1 MINTELV
8 SSRAMNIAPTNE
20 NSQESRLSPW
30 VFVVAAGYF
39 LLHMLTATRY
49 GYFRDA
55 LYYLACSEHLDW
67 GYVDQPPLIVALA
80 WFARHTLGTSLP
92 ALLFWPAL
100 AGAARIV
107 LTGAFARELGAGRFG
122 SALAAMLAATP
133 PVRYVL
139 DHQFAMNALEPLFW
153 TGCAYLI
160 LRMIKTGDLR
170 LWLAFGAIAGLG
182 LENKYSIAIFAFGLL
197 AGLLV
202 SAQRKLLFT
211 PWLFAGGGVAL
222 ILFLPNLLWNIHHHW
237 PFLELMH
244 NIRVSGKDVAL
255 PPLAF
260 LKQQIMMIGL
270 ASFPFWF
277 AGLLFYLFSRN
288 AKPFRAFGW
297 AFVITI
303 AFFTMAH
310 GKDYYSAPAYTIVLA
325 AGAVAA
331 ERFLGKPLFDARP
344 LVRAILKPLA
354 FAWLI
359 LGILLIL
366 PVVLPILPIEELVKF
381 QERWGITHSS
391 TEKSQIGATL
401 PQYFTDEFNWEEM
414 AQAVARVYHTLT
426 PEEQAKTAIFTDNY
440 GEAAAIDFFGPKY
453 GLPKA
458 ISGHQ
463 NYFLWGPRGY
473 AGEIVI
479 RVGAPLEGVRS
490 SYERVAVGAT
500 IENPYAFSNE
510 TRPILLCRGRKENY
524 QTQWSNV
531 KKWE

>member
-1 MINTELV
+1 
-8 SSRAMNIAPTNE
+8 MNQAPTNE
-20 NSQESRLSPW
+20 KSQETKLPLG
-30 VFVVAAGYF
+30 VFAVAAVYF
-39 LLHMLTATRY
+39 LLHMLTTTRY
-49 GYFRDA
+49 GYFRDT

-80 WFARHTLGTSLP
+80 WMARHTLGTSLR

-100 AGAARIV
+100 AGVGRIV
-107 LTGAFARELGAGRFG
+107 LTGTFARQLGAGRFG
-122 SALAAMLAATP
+122 VALAAMLAATP
-133 PVRYVL
+133 PVWYVL

-153 TGCAYLI
+153 TGCAYVI
-160 LRMIKTGDLR
+160 LRMIKTGNLR

-197 AGLLV
+197 AGLLL
-202 SAQRKLLFT
+202 SSQRKLLFT

-260 LKQQIMMIGL
+260 LKQQVMMAGPFTL
-270 ASFPFWF
+270 PFWI
-277 AGLLFYLFSRN
+277 AGLLFYLFSRG
-288 AKPFRAFGW
+288 AKELRAFGW
-297 AFVITI
+297 TFAIAI
-303 AFFTMAH
+303 AFFMLAH
-310 GKDYYSAPAYTIVLA
+310 GKDYYCAPAYAIVLA
-325 AGAVAA
+325 AGAVAV
-331 ERFLGKPLFDARP
+331 ERFLAKPLFDAWPR
-344 LVRAILKPLA
+344 LRASLKPLA

-359 LGILLIL
+359 ASVVLIL
-366 PVVLPILPIEELVKF
+366 PMVLPILPIEEYVKF
-381 QERWGITHSS
+381 QERLGITHSS

-401 PQYFTDEFNWEEM
+401 PQYYTDEFNWEEM

-426 PEEQAKTAIFTDNY
+426 PQEQAKTAIFTDNY

-463 NYFLWGPRGY
+463 NYFLWGPRSY
-473 AGEIVI
+473 TGEIVI
-479 RVGAPLEGVRS
+479 RVGAPLNEGVRS
-490 SYERVAVGAT
+490 SYESVTVGAT

-531 KKWE
+531 KKWG

>member
-1 MINTELV
+1 MNL
-8 SSRAMNIAPTNE
+8 AMNRAQTNE
-20 NSQESRLSPW
+20 NLQENRLSIW
-30 VFVVAAGYF
+30 VFVIAAIYF
-39 LLHMLTATRY
+39 LLHMLAATRY

-80 WFARHTLGTSLP
+80 WLARHTLGTSLR

-107 LTGAFARELGAGRFG
+107 LTAAFARELGARQFG
-122 SALAAMLAATP
+122 MALAAMLAATL
-133 PVRYVL
+133 PVWYVI

-153 TGCAYLI
+153 TGCAYAI
-160 LRMIKTGDLR
+160 VRMIQTRNLK
-170 LWLAFGAIAGLG
+170 LWLTFGVIAGLG

-202 SAQRKLLFT
+202 STQRKLLFT

-222 ILFLPNLLWNIHHHW
+222 LLFLPNLLWNIHHHW

-244 NIRVSGKDVAL
+244 NIRASGKDVAL
-255 PPLAF
+255 PPVAF
-260 LKQQIMMIGL
+260 LKQQILMTGPVT
-270 ASFPFWF
+270 FPFWS
-277 AGLLFYLFSRN
+277 AGLLFYLFSRT
-288 AKPFRAFGW
+288 AKSFRAFGW

-303 AFFTMAH
+303 AFFLVQH
-310 GKDYYSAPAYTIVLA
+310 GKDYYSAPAYAIVLA

-331 ERFLGKPLFDARP
+331 ERFLAKPLFDAWPR
-344 LVRAILKPLA
+344 VRAALKPLT

-359 LGILLIL
+359 AGVLLVL
-366 PVVLPILPIEELVKF
+366 PMILPILPIEEFVKF
-381 QERWGITHSS
+381 QERLGITHSS

-401 PQYFTDEFNWEEM
+401 PQYYTDEFNWEEM

-440 GEAAAIDFFGPKY
+440 GEAAAVDFFGPRY

-463 NYFLWGPRGY
+463 SYFLWGPRGY
-473 AGEIVI
+473 TGEIVI
-479 RVGAPLEGVRS
+479 RVGAPLNEGVRS
-490 SYERVAVGAT
+490 SYESVTVGAT
-500 IENPYAFSNE
+500 IESPYAFSNE
-510 TRPILLCRGRKENY
+510 TRPVLLCRGRKENY
-524 QTQWSNV
+524 QTHWDNV

>member
-1 MINTELV
+1 
-8 SSRAMNIAPTNE
+8 MNLGQIEE
-20 NSQESRLSPW
+20 NSQEIRLSRW
-30 VFVVAAGYF
+30 VFVVAAVYF

-55 LYYLACSEHLDW
+55 LYYLACSEHMDW
-67 GYVDQPPLIVALA
+67 GYVDQPPLIAALA
-80 WFARHTLGTSLP
+80 WIARHTLGTSLP

-100 AGAARIV
+100 AGAGRIV
-107 LTGAFARELGAGRFG
+107 LTAAFARELGARRFG
-122 SALAAMLAATP
+122 AALAAMLAATP
-133 PVRYVL
+133 PVWYVL

-153 TGCAYLI
+153 MSCAYVI
-160 LRMIKTGDLR
+160 MRMIKTGNLR

-197 AGLLV
+197 AGLLL

-222 ILFLPNLLWNIHHHW
+222 LIFLPNLLWNIHHHW

-260 LKQQIMMIGL
+260 LKQQIMMAGPVT
-270 ASFPFWF
+270 FPFWL
-277 AGLLFYLFSRN
+277 AGLLFYFFSKN
-288 AKPFRAFGW
+288 AKPFRSFGW

-303 AFFTMAH
+303 GFFLMAH
-310 GKDYYSAPAYTIVLA
+310 GKDYYCAPAYAIVFA

-331 ERFLGKPLFDARP
+331 ERILARP
-344 LVRAILKPLA
+344 SFDRWPRLRAILKPLA

-359 LGILLIL
+359 LGVLLIL
-366 PVVLPILPIEELVKF
+366 PVVLPILPIEEYVRF
-381 QERWGITHSS
+381 QERLGITHSS

-414 AQAVARVYHTLT
+414 TAAVARVYHTLT

-453 GLPKA
+453 GLPKT

-473 AGEIVI
+473 TGEIVI
-479 RVGAPLEGVRS
+479 RVGAPLNEGVRS
-490 SYERVAVGAT
+490 SYESVAIGAT

-524 QTQWSNV
+524 QSHWDNV

>member
-1 MINTELV
+1 MDIGQ
-8 SSRAMNIAPTNE
+8 TNE
-20 NSQESRLSPW
+20 NSQESRLTPW
-30 VFVVAAGYF
+30 VLAVAAAY
-39 LLHMLTATRY
+39 LVMHLLTATRY

-55 LYYLACSEHLDW
+55 LYYLACSQHLDW

-80 WFARHTLGTSLP
+80 WMARHTLGTSLR

-107 LTGAFARELGAGRFG
+107 LTAAFARELGAKRFG
-122 SALAAMLAATP
+122 AVLAAMLAATP
-133 PVRYVL
+133 PVWYVL

-153 TGCAYLI
+153 TGCAYVI
-160 LRMIKTGDLR
+160 LRMINTGNSR

-182 LENKYSIAIFAFGLL
+182 LENKYSIAVFAFGLL
-197 AGLLV
+197 AGLLL
-202 SAQRKLLFT
+202 SSQRKLLFT

-260 LKQQIMMIGL
+260 LKQQIMMTGPIT
-270 ASFPFWF
+270 FPFWF
-277 AGLLFYLFSRN
+277 AGLLFYFFSRS

-303 AFFTMAH
+303 AFFMVAH
-310 GKDYYSAPAYTIVLA
+310 GKDYYSAPAYAIVFA

-331 ERFLGKPLFDARP
+331 ERFLKKSFFEGWPR
-344 LVRAILKPLA
+344 VRAILKPLA

-359 LGILLIL
+359 LSVLLIL
-366 PVVLPILPIEELVKF
+366 PVVLPILPIDEFLKF
-381 QERWGITHSS
+381 QERLGITHSS
-391 TEKSQIGATL
+391 TEKSQIGGTL
-401 PQYFTDEFNWEEM
+401 PQYYTDEFNWEEM
-414 AQAVARVYHTLT
+414 TQAVARVYHTLT
-426 PEEQAKTAIFTDNY
+426 AEEQAKTAIFTDNY

-463 NYFLWGPRGY
+463 SYFLWGPRGY
-473 AGEIVI
+473 TGEIVI

-490 SYERVAVGAT
+490 SYESVTVGAT

-524 QTQWSNV
+524 QTQWDKV

>member
-1 MINTELV
+1 MD
-8 SSRAMNIAPTNE
+8 RAPTNE
-20 NSQESRLSPW
+20 NFRENGLSPW
-30 VFVVAAGYF
+30 VFVVAAAYF
-39 LLHMLTATRY
+39 VMHLLAATHY

-67 GYVDQPPLIVALA
+67 GFVDHPPLIVALA
-80 WFARHTLGTSLP
+80 WVARHTLGTSLR
-92 ALLFWPAL
+92 ALLIWPAL

-107 LTGAFARELGAGRFG
+107 LTAVFARELGARRFG
-122 SALAAMLAATP
+122 SVLAAMLAATP
-133 PVRYVL
+133 PAWYVI
-139 DHQFAMNALEPLFW
+139 DHQFAMNGLEPLFW
-153 TGCAYLI
+153 TGCAYVI
-160 LRMIKTGDLR
+160 LRMINTGNLR
-170 LWLAFGAIAGLG
+170 LWIAFGVIAGLG

-202 SAQRKLLFT
+202 STQRKLLFT

-260 LKQQIMMIGL
+260 LAQQILMIGPNT
-270 ASFPFWF
+270 FPFWIG
-277 AGLLFYLFSRN
+277 GLLFYFFSRT

-303 AFFTMAH
+303 GFFLMAH
-310 GKDYYSAPAYTIVLA
+310 GKDYYSAPTYAIVLA

-331 ERFLGKPLFDARP
+331 EHLLSKPIFDARP
-344 LVRAILKPLA
+344 WVRAMLKPLA

-359 LGILLIL
+359 AGVLLIL
-366 PVVLPILPIEELVKF
+366 PLELPVLPIDRFLKF
-381 QERWGITHSS
+381 QEHLPIQSS
-391 TEKSQIGATL
+391 RTERSQIGAAL
-401 PQYFTDEFNWEEM
+401 PQYYADEFNWEEM
-414 AQAVARVYHTLT
+414 VQAVARVYHTLT
-426 PEEQAKTAIFTDNY
+426 PAEQMKTAIFADNY
-440 GEAAAIDFFGPKY
+440 GEAAAIDFFGAKY

-463 NYFLWGPRGY
+463 SYFLWGPRGY
-473 AGEIVI
+473 TGEIVI
-479 RVGAPLEGVRS
+479 RIGAPIEDVRS
-490 SYERVAVGAT
+490 GYESVKVAAT
-500 IENPYAFSNE
+500 IENPYALFYE

-524 QTQWSNV
+524 QTQWDKE